1 MPSLTVGLLTRLFRI
16 EAIANPGVGEKVA
29 WCGRIGFDLLSQLTD
44 ENPQVFGLPGVIS
57 TPDRAQQRAMSQNF
71 SGIADE
77 VNHQVKFFRRQ
88 AQLVSRLSDCVGFKL
103 ETKIAGFDGLGS
115 GGPSGLA
122 PQGRTNSR
130 EQLVHSERLS
140 NVIVGAGIERF

>member
-57 TPDRAQQRAMSQNF
+57 TPDRAEQRTMSQNF

-77 VNHQVKFFRRQ
+77 INHQIEFFRRQ
-88 AQLVSRLSDCVGFKL
+88 AQLVSGLSDCVGFKI
-103 ETKIAGFDGLGS
+103 ETKMPGFDGLRS
-115 GGPSGLA
+115 GGAGGLA
-122 PQGRTNSR
+122 TQGRTNPR
-130 EQLVHSERLS
+130 EQLVHTERLGY
-140 NVIVGAGIERF
+140 VIVGPGI